1 MAHWIIFFSFSSSFY
16 MTPLKPHNG
25 ALLAAEGETW
35 GGWKAPALWNTLRER
50 SLLFLHSGWPFGSAS
65 TQLTPPPPPL
75 AHSGSLSPSSVTVSP
90 SNGGLEQSEQG
101 QSDSGSRLADDLLA
115 GLESSEPRQLK
126 WSLKL
131 EPTCRGREGGRE
143 GGRREPVRERKWK
156 GGGSGEQGACTQLLY
171 GDARTDCV
179 NSTEREYN

>member
-1 MAHWIIFFSFSSSFY
+1 M
-16 MTPLKPHNG
+16 
-25 ALLAAEGETW
+25 
-35 GGWKAPALWNTLRER
+35 
-50 SLLFLHSGWPFGSAS
+50 
-65 TQLTPPPPPL
+65 
-75 AHSGSLSPSSVTVSP
+75 SP

-143 GGRREPVRERKWK
+143 PARERKRK
-156 GGGSGEQGACTQLLY
+156 GGGSGEEGACTQLLY
-171 GDARTDCV
+171 GDTWTDCV
-179 NSTEREYN
+179 NSTAREYN